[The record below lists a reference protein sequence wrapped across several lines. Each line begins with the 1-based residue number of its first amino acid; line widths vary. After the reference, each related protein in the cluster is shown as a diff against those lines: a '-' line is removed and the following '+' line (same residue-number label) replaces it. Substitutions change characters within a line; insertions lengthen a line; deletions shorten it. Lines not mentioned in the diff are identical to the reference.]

1 MFPGTHGYNTATWE
15 SRLNCC
21 LTIWHFLSGSF
32 SGWQTVTSWNA
43 KMICF
48 FGGWGKQHHM
58 TRGILLSRPGIEPMP
73 PAVGAQSLNHWIPRE
88 FPMTIYFAPVCTVLE
103 VRSPTQCHWAHI
115 KVLADGVLSGD
126 SRSES
131 AASPDSGSRDA
142 HTPWCSAPC
151 IHQPSDGWWSVSH

>member
-1 MFPGTHGYNTATWE
+1 MARSKCRLSYKPQPAPPWIGFKAR
-15 SRLNCC
+15 SRKNYKD
-21 LTIWHFLSGSF
+21 LSCISIF
-32 SGWQTVTSWNA
+32 SLFWPCQA
-43 KMICF
+43 AY
-48 FGGWGKQHHM
+48 
-58 TRGILLSRPGIEPMP
+58 RILVPRPGIELRP
-73 PAVGAQSLNHWIPRE
+73 PALGVQSLNHWIPRE